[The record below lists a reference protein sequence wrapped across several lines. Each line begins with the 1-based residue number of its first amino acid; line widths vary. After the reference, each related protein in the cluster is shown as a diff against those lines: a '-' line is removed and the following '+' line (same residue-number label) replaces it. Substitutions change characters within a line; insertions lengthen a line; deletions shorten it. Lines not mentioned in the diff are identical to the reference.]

1 MNKRTRR
8 NDKVYQNGQIVIK
21 TLDIAV
27 HLVRNLSSARKS
39 DLTMQETC
47 ERIEEDLLSGIIEL
61 ASVCCGIDDW
71 DATSRYIS
79 ESGVTLPD
87 DLCARIQSLAAHP
100 DFD

>member
-71 DATSRYIS
+71 DATIRYIS

-87 DLCARIQSLAAHP
+87 DLRARIQSLAAHP